1 MEKEQKLTAFEGII
15 KGYLDKIAETDEAFA
30 RTYAKP
36 NKNIKEC
43 CKYIV
48 SEAKKVK
55 DGQVSVVED
64 ATVYGWAMHYYDE
77 DDIKI
82 DDVPKVKVSTPT
94 PRTTVKPTPKPE
106 PEKPKERQLS
116 IFDFL

>member
-1 MEKEQKLTAFEGII
+1 MADDKKPTAFEETI
-15 KGYLDKIAETDEAFA
+15 KAYLDKCAETDELFA
-30 RTYAKP
+30 KTYAKP
-36 NKNIKEC
+36 NKNIKDC

-48 SEAKKVK
+48 SEAKKAK
-55 DGQVSVVED
+55 DGQVAVVED
-64 ATVYGWAMHYYDE
+64 ATVYGRAVHYYDE

-82 DDVPKVKVSTPT
+82 EDTPKVTVSAPT
-94 PRTTVKPTPKPE
+94 PRTTVKPSLKPE